1 MTIKRFRS
9 IVSAAIVFASVF
21 VGIFQSVSASSLVS
35 VTDELSRLKVSA
47 SADHTVRFST
57 PTGVDAST
65 DTIIVTFS
73 SDFSLAAIGIGDIDL
88 FHGVTTG
95 LETSETIAASSAV
108 GVWGVSIGANA
119 VTFTAPTDA
128 ALGEIGAD
136 EFVVIRIGKNAS
148 GGSGQIVNPS
158 SVQTAS
164 VAISGTFG
172 DDSNILVFII
182 SDDAV
187 SVSATVEAPIVIPPS
202 GGGSGDT
209 TAPAIFNVQVINI
222 TTSTATIV
230 WDTSESAKSDVD
242 YGMTTGY
249 ASGTLSNGS
258 YITHHVFPLT
268 GLSPNTTY
276 HFQVKSR
283 DLASN
288 LATAGDFTFTT
299 LVENVAPVITNVHV
313 VDITD
318 ISARVVWTTDVVADS
333 RVDFG
338 LTNQYGSFQTVAGLV
353 TSHSVTLTALSPN
366 TAYHFSVTSKNQ
378 VQLSASSP
386 DATFTTAQDATPPAN
401 VSDFQ
406 AIGGDGVVHL
416 TWSNPPDPDFAGVRI
431 VRKTDS
437 FPTGPNDGTLVYNG
451 AGVSSDDTQVNNGT
465 TYYYGA
471 FAFDANS
478 NFASGALAAAKPE
491 GVAPAGEENTAPL
504 CANGIDD
511 DADGTIDCADPDCSA
526 VPACS
531 VLPPPTPPPPP
542 PPPVPQPIPIPVPQ
556 PSPGPGGKI
565 ILFEPHYFGANG
577 FVELVP
583 DSLNRIHALAGDSVQ
598 VRVSLNGIN
607 AEIEN
612 AYLLGPSTYQL
623 SLNNDG
629 TAYVATFV
637 VPAPGSY
644 NLAVVINF
652 VGGGTSVVNTIMI
665 SESGG
670 RVVEETIIGKSDNPI
685 DNAKVTLFVDDG
697 GWKKWN
703 GGPFGQANPV
713 ITGQDGEFAFTVP
726 NGRYYA
732 EVEKDGYKKAVTS
745 PVQIQDGIFGE
756 VVGLIMVPPS
766 PGDVISP
773 EASVA
778 ENIANVA
785 KNIAEQA
792 VYGLSIISDTL
803 RRPEVREAVQNTVS
817 PAALGIA
824 LINVATALPAFNA
837 LAYIQYLFSQPLL
850 LLGRRKKKKWGI
862 IYNALTKQPVDLVIV
877 RLLHAETKLV
887 IQSKVTDKLGRYSFI
902 ASQGTYILDVVKP
915 GYVYPTQYI
924 KDKTEDVDY
933 LELYHAV
940 PITLTDGGIIA
951 KNIPI
956 DPVVP
961 VEVPRRL
968 MWKKTLRMIQQD
980 VAFLT
985 VLIAVVSLVI
995 SPSIQL
1001 ALITLSQVG
1010 LFFLFKRISVKTKA
1024 KEWGIVYDE
1033 ATRKPLLRVI
1043 VRIFDKKF
1051 NKLLETQVTDA
1062 NGKYGFFVR
1071 RSVYYVTAE
1080 KEGYEKYTS
1089 PDVDLSTKDE
1099 AIVDQSLPLKR
1110 IVEIVKPQKETL
1122 VEYN

>member
-1 MTIKRFRS
+1 MRRLRS

-21 VGIFQSVSASSLVS
+21 VGNFQSVSASSLVS
-35 VTDELSRLKVSA
+35 VTDELSRLKVSTA
-47 SADHTVRFST
+47 ANHTLRFST

-65 DTIIVTFS
+65 DTIILTFS
-73 SDFSLAAIGIGDIDL
+73 SDFSLAAIGIGDVDL
-88 FHGVTTG
+88 FHGVATG
-95 LETSETIAASSAV
+95 LETSETIAASSAA
-108 GVWGVSIGANA
+108 GVWGVSIVANA
-119 VTFTAPTDA
+119 ITFTAPTDA
-128 ALGEIGAD
+128 ALGEIGAN
-136 EFVVIRIGKNAS
+136 EFIVIRIGTNAS
-148 GGSGQIVNPS
+148 GGTGQIVNPS
-158 SVQTAS
+158 SAQTAS
-164 VAISGTFG
+164 VTISGTFG
-172 DDSNILVFII
+172 DDSNIDILII

-202 GGGSGDT
+202 GGGPGDT
-209 TAPAIFNVQVINI
+209 VAPTIFNVQVINI

-230 WDTSESAKSDVD
+230 WDTSESAKSDVN

-249 ASGTLSNGS
+249 ASGTLSNGA
-258 YITHHVFPLT
+258 YLTHHVFNLT

-288 LATAGDFTFTT
+288 LATAGDYTFVT
-299 LVENVAPVITNVHV
+299 LVENVAPVITNVQV

-353 TSHSVTLTALSPN
+353 TSHSVTLTALSSN

-386 DATFTTAQDATPPAN
+386 DATFTTTQDATPPAN
-401 VSDFQ
+401 VMGFQ
-406 AIGGDGVVHL
+406 AIGGNGVVHL
-416 TWSNPPDPDFAGVRI
+416 TWGNPPDSDFAGVRI

-437 FPTGPNDGTLVYNG
+437 FPTGPNDGTLVYSG
-451 AGVSSDDTQVNNGT
+451 VGVSYDDTQVTNGT

-478 NFASGALAAAKPE
+478 NFASGALSAAKPE
-491 GVAPAGEENTAPL
+491 GVAPAGDENTAPL
-504 CANGIDD
+504 CSNGIDD
-511 DADGTIDCADPDCSA
+511 DTDGKIDCADTDCSA
-526 VPACS
+526 IPACI
-531 VLPPPTPPPPP
+531 VPPPPP
-542 PPPVPQPIPIPVPQ
+542 PPEPEPEPQPKPQPIPIPVPE

-565 ILFEPHYFGANG
+565 IVFEAHYYGANG
-577 FVELVP
+577 LVELVP

-607 AEIEN
+607 AEIES
-612 AYLLGPSTYQL
+612 AFLLGPSTYQL
-623 SLNNDG
+623 SLNKEG
-629 TAYVATFV
+629 TAYIATFV
-637 VPAPGSY
+637 VPSAGSY
-644 NLAVVINF
+644 NLAVVLNF
-652 VGGGTSVVNTIMI
+652 VGGGTSVASTTMI

-670 RVVEETIIGKSDNPI
+670 KVVEENIFGKTENPI
-685 DNAKVTLFVDDG
+685 DNAKITLFVDDG

-713 ITGQDGEFAFTVP
+713 VTGPNGGFAFSVP

-732 EVEKDGYKKAVTS
+732 EVEKDGYKKSVTT
-745 PVQIQDGIFGE
+745 PVQIQNGVFGE
-756 VVGLIMVPPS
+756 VVGLIVVPPA
-766 PGDVISP
+766 PGDVIDP

-785 KNIAEQA
+785 KNLTEQA
-792 VYGLSIISDTL
+792 VYGLAIISDTL
-803 RRPEVREAVQNTVS
+803 QRPEVQKAIQNTVS
-817 PAALGIA
+817 PAVLGVA
-824 LINVATALPAFNA
+824 VINVASALPAFNA
-837 LAYIQYLFSQPLL
+837 LAYLQYLFSQPLL
-850 LLGRRKKKKWGI
+850 LFGRRKKKKWGV

-877 RLLHAETKLV
+877 RLIHAETKLV

-902 ASQGTYILDVVKP
+902 AKPGTYILDVVKP

-924 KDKTEDVDY
+924 KDKNEDVDY

-940 PITLTDGGIIA
+940 PITLTEGGVIA

-956 DPVVP
+956 DPIEH
-961 VEVPRRL
+961 VEIPRRL
-968 MWKKTLRMIQQD
+968 IWKKTLRIIQQD
-980 VAFLT
+980 VAFLS
-985 VLIAVVSLVI
+985 VVFAVVALVI
-995 SPSIQL
+995 SPSLQL

-1010 LFFLFKRISVKTKA
+1010 LFLLFKRISVKTKA

-1033 ATRKPLLRVI
+1033 ATRQPLLRVV

-1089 PDVDLSTKDE
+1089 PDIDLSTKDE
-1099 AIVDQSLPLKR
+1099 AIVDQPVSLKR
-1110 IVEIVKPQKETL
+1110 ASGKIEPKKEMLT
-1122 VEYN
+1122 VYN